1 MKLCAKLPH
10 VPNLSLHFI
19 YNTRHARAL
28 QYFFLPSFSKFAAA
42 AFQPFPALAP
52 FRIIARSSSSA
63 FFSMRDTFRR
73 AYCKRLALRN
83 RFQLTEAE
91 IDDDLFVF
99 GQFHTLDEAD
109 QKLPAGI
116 GRIQKLLHQ
125 LSCSVFCADRAFFL

>member
-1 MKLCAKLPH
+1 MLYVIIRSIHFVNTFFQKTQKKGGRENQISLPLCFYSSA
-10 VPNLSLHFI
+10 
-19 YNTRHARAL
+19 
-28 QYFFLPSFSKFAAA
+28 
-42 AFQPFPALAP
+42 
-52 FRIIARSSSSA
+52 ARS
-63 FFSMRDTFRR
+63 FFSALFSIRDTFRH

-91 IDDDLFVF
+91 FDDDLFVF

-109 QKLPAGI
+109 QKLPAGV